1 MTLFNI
7 FNITSLSSVGKMVS
21 AFIRTYYGDK
31 VTLETGDDILLENG
45 GFILRDDQDAIPE
58 TGNLLQS
65 NGDLLL
71 QS

>member
-7 FNITSLSSVGKMVS
+7 FNITSLSGVGKMVS
-21 AFIRTYYGDK
+21 TLVRTYLGDK
-31 VTLETGDDILLENG
+31 FLLETGDDILLENG
-45 GFILRDDQDAIPE
+45 GFIVIEQQDTTLE
-58 TGNLLQS
+58 TGDILQS